1 MPITKT
7 NGGYKWGKSGKTYPT
22 RAGAARQAQ
31 AAYASGYKNGG
42 SVPKNYNKAVSIPG
56 SGIAGIPAGTVFP
69 SGPWPTASNTGQA
82 GIAGSVA
89 GSQSTGEAIKN
100 FIAGM
105 APGQGN
111 TSSAAA
117 EGFRNFHQPGGG
129 LSAASIQNWKTNAA
143 LQKMGSGIYNA
154 PGGKGSGKGAGGGRG
169 KMQRM
174 KGKEE
179 KQTKRIMEKIESLT
193 NPQTFMDQGMPE
205 AEAIKMAEENTAKYG
220 TPQDFRKYRYD
231 NNFGTGS
238 VYGTREE
245 LRAQGVN
252 ALPSLATSWG
262 QYKNWDEEIWP
273 WLQANN
279 MDFANA
285 PDPRIPQEEL
295 DKFKQENPLGIRTLP
310 PWWGGG

>member
-42 SVPKNYNKAVSIPG
+42 TVAGKFGGNPPWKGTK
-56 SGIAGIPAGTVFP
+56 GIAGIAAQMPMGQRGGYKRP
-69 SGPWPTASNTGQA
+69 RPGGRNTTMR
-82 GIAGSVA
+82 GIQMAKVSEDKQTSRDMA
-89 GSQSTGEAIKN
+89 
-100 FIAGM
+100 FIA
-105 APGQGN
+105 
-111 TSSAAA
+111 
-117 EGFRNFHQPGGG
+117 
-129 LSAASIQNWKTNAA
+129 
-143 LQKMGSGIYNA
+143 
-154 PGGKGSGKGAGGGRG
+154 
-169 KMQRM
+169 
-174 KGKEE
+174 
-179 KQTKRIMEKIESLT
+179 EKID
-193 NPQTFMDQGMPE
+193 PQTYIAQGMSE
-205 AEAIKMAEENTAKYG
+205 ADAVAEAQRQQDKYG
-220 TPQDFRKYRYD
+220 TPAEYRQWRYKK
-231 NNFGTGS
+231 NFGGGS
-238 VYGTREE
+238 EVGTRDA
-245 LRAQGVN
+245 LSAAGVN

-285 PDPRIPQEEL
+285 PDPRIPQEEI